1 MSNFATLLASYQAA
15 KAKIDDYVSVWTD
28 TETLPPMEWQEGL
41 EPLADAF
48 SEAMAALLLAP
59 APTFG
64 ALSAKLAIMAQEEI
78 AKGWYRACE
87 AIELAAKDADRLNGE
102 AKAAKGDHKGSEALK
117 RAVDDVWHLNDQ
129 AGAA

>member
-1 MSNFATLLASYQAA
+1 MSDFAPLLASYQAA

-28 TETLPPMEWQEGL
+28 TETLPPMDWQEGL

-59 APTFG
+59 APTIG

-87 AIELAAKDADRLNGE
+87 AIELAASDAARLN
-102 AKAAKGDHKGSEALK
+102 AAANAYRGSEALK
-117 RAVDDVWHLNDQ
+117 SAVDDVLSLDSE